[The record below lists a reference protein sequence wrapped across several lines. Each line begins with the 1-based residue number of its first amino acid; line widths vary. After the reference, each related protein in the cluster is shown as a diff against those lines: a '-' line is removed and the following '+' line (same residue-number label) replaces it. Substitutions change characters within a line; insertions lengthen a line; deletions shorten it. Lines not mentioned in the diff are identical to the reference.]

1 MLKYKILIFLFFL
14 KVEYMAPYYR
24 LYKTNQKKIINNLLK
39 CQQSFYNVDNS
50 DIIGFGAEAIRN
62 CKGSIYNTNNGLYDI
77 NALETN
83 NLDNSNNSCCPK
95 NDYEGK
101 QFTSQSTTTNR
112 SYLQRTATYLKSAR
126 GGKPVFVY
134 FNLGEPFV
142 VNYLGRV
149 EGQSGGSGAPLR
161 NRF

>member
-1 MLKYKILIFLFFL
+1 
-14 KVEYMAPYYR
+14 MAPYYR
-24 LYKTNQKKIINNLLK
+24 LYKNNQKSIINNLLK
-39 CQQSFYNVDNS
+39 CQQTFYNVDNS
-50 DIIGFGAEAIRN
+50 NTIGFGTEAIRN

-77 NALETN
+77 SALNA
-83 NLDNSNNSCCPK
+83 DPNNSCCPR

-101 QFTSQSTTTNR
+101 QFTSQSTTINT
-112 SYLQRTATYLKSAR
+112 SYLQRTAAYLKSAR

-134 FNLGEPFV
+134 FNLGQPFV

>member
-1 MLKYKILIFLFFL
+1 
-14 KVEYMAPYYR
+14 MAPYYR
-24 LYKTNQKKIINNLLK
+24 LYKNNKKSIINNLLK
-39 CQQSFYNVDNS
+39 CQQSFYNVDNTN
-50 DIIGFGAEAIRN
+50 IIGFGTEAIRN
-62 CKGSIYNTNNGLYDI
+62 CRSSIYNTNNGLYDI

-83 NLDNSNNSCCPK
+83 NLDNSNTCC
-95 NDYEGK
+95 NTNHDYEGK
-101 QFTSQSTTTNR
+101 LFTSQSTTSNR

-134 FNLGEPFV
+134 FNLGQPFV

>member
-1 MLKYKILIFLFFL
+1 
-14 KVEYMAPYYR
+14 MAPYYR
-24 LYKTNQKKIINNLLK
+24 LYKNNQKKIINNLLK
-39 CQQSFYNVDNS
+39 CQQSFYNIDNS
-50 DIIGFGAEAIRN
+50 DTIGFGTEAIRI

-77 NALETN
+77 NALNSDIN
-83 NLDNSNNSCCPK
+83 NLDNSNTCCNTN

-101 QFTSQSTTTNR
+101 LFTSQSTTTNR
-112 SYLQRTATYLKSAR
+112 SYLQRTATYLKTAR
-126 GGKPVFVY
+126 GGKPAFVY

-149 EGQSGGSGAPLR
+149 EGQLGGSGAPLR